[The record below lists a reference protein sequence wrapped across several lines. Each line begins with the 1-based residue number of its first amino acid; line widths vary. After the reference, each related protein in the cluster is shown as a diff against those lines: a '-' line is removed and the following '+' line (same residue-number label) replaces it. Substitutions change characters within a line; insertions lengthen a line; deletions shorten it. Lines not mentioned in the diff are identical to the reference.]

1 MEENTQKLDWQ
12 DRKDASFIQKMA
24 KLHPH
29 QMILYGALIGIC
41 LVFLFLGIAFVVS
54 SFHPN
59 SRLVWVPSAFVAS
72 TAVLVSS
79 SFAIAKTVN
88 AYRNGNLERLSQL
101 LLLTLALGVGY
112 CGLQLFGWA
121 ELYQSNIKL
130 SGTPAGSFLY
140 LISGVHLAHIL
151 GGMGFLAMAFMI
163 VRRKMQDPVEQLIY
177 ETSPYEIIRLR
188 MLNLY
193 WHVMD
198 FIWVILFVT
207 FCLLL

>member
-1 MEENTQKLDWQ
+1 MKEKADKLDWQ
-12 DRKDASFIQKMA
+12 DREDSSFVQRIA
-24 KLHPH
+24 KIHPH
-29 QMILYGALIGIC
+29 QMILYGALVGIS
-41 LVFLFLGIAFVVS
+41 LVFLFLEIAFVVS
-54 SFHPN
+54 SFHPK

-72 TAVLVSS
+72 TALLISS
-79 SFAIAKTVN
+79 SFAIAKTMK
-88 AYRNGNLERLSQL
+88 AYRNGDLERLSQF
-101 LLLTLALGVGY
+101 LLLTLALGIGY
-112 CGLQLFGWA
+112 CGLQVFGWA

-151 GGMGFLAMAFMI
+151 GGMGFLAMAFII
-163 VRRKMQDPVEQLIY
+163 VRKKMQDPVDQLIY

-188 MLNLY
+188 MLNIY

-198 FIWVILFVT
+198 VIWVIIFTT